1 MLLRLFI
8 GDLTRGMPILWGQ
21 RLVFSMEDYHTVGGK
36 AMEDHT
42 VGVDACCHQ
51 SKATMQCDTDGC
63 YALGE
68 CALRGRAAFR
78 CVRRLS
84 ASRGEP

>member
-42 VGVDACCHQ
+42 VIN
-51 SKATMQCDTDGC
+51 
-63 YALGE
+63 
-68 CALRGRAAFR
+68 RGRLCNVIPTDAMLWGNARFG
-78 CVRRLS
+78 
-84 ASRGEP
+84 GEPRSVVLGACPLLGVNRTRSV